1 MSMLERFAR
10 YNQGTRSRR
19 DVPKL
24 NIKPKPAGFNN
35 DGQERGLFSRKR
47 DIVNQILSP
56 TVKHFGFDG
65 ASNSPFSRRSP
76 PPRGIETPPYPLR
89 QPAYSEVSSE
99 SDFDYDRGALLSL
112 SDSVRASLQHHKT
125 IGPDNE
131 QLSAFLE
138 AAQRDEELRRP
149 ALDFET
155 VEYARL
161 DKLLA
166 ELLHHAD
173 VLRMST
179 SSMSV
184 GLETELITPVRST
197 HETHNP
203 HIGTWTARNGGAG
216 GGAGRKR
223 ETQAVAELS
232 PRYGADLA
240 AAKNLLRAWRRR
252 FREQYFMMDQH
263 RCAVL
268 VKGGR
273 LKDVSFDS
281 SLSYDLGKWHTKVS
295 DPISELEGN
304 LGFETGHWWLN
315 LTCAERDGIV
325 ASSFE
330 KPTKGR
336 YGITALPL
344 MTGQEE
350 MIRPNTYKYVRV
362 GRAKDMHIALISQ
375 VGRQIRVLRGY
386 RLKSIL
392 APQAGVRYDGL
403 FTIKQY
409 GSKQDS
415 KTNLCRLELTL
426 ERAPNQKKT
435 LEEIRKIPRPS
446 QLDDWNLYEKLEGDK
461 IKLLQGESSYLEWK
475 LRRQEENIERE
486 DWRRARLFKASFAH

>member
-1 MSMLERFAR
+1 MSMLERLAR

-19 DVPKL
+19 DIPKL
-24 NIKPKPAGFNN
+24 NIKPKPGGIND
-35 DGQERGLFSRKR
+35 DGQDRSFISRQR
-47 DIVNQILSP
+47 EIVNQILSP

-65 ASNSPFSRRSP
+65 ASTLPFSRKSSP
-76 PPRGIETPPYPLR
+76 PRARTTDSPE
-89 QPAYSEVSSE
+89 SSE
-99 SDFDYDRGALLSL
+99 SDFDYDRVALLDL
-112 SDSVRASLQHHKT
+112 SDSVRASLQHDKT
-125 IGPDNE
+125 IGPDYDK
-131 QLSAFLE
+131 LSEFLE
-138 AAQRDEELRRP
+138 AALRDEELRHP
-149 ALDFET
+149 GLDFET

-166 ELLHHAD
+166 ELLHHAGS
-173 VLRMST
+173 LRIGSGPT
-179 SSMSV
+179 SG
-184 GLETELITPVRST
+184 GLGAAMALVTPIRST

-203 HIGTWTARNGGAG
+203 HIGTWTSRNSHV
-216 GGAGRKR
+216 GAGRKR
-223 ETQAVAELS
+223 AGSVELP
-232 PRYGADLA
+232 PRYRADLA

-281 SLSYDLGKWHTKVS
+281 SLTYDLGKWHTKVS
-295 DPISELEGN
+295 DPISELESN

-315 LTCAERDGIV
+315 ITCAERDGIV

-330 KPTKGR
+330 IPTKGR
-336 YGITALPL
+336 YGITTLPL

-350 MIRPNTYKYVRV
+350 MMRPNTYKYVRE
-362 GRAKDMHIALISQ
+362 GRAPDMHIALISQ

-409 GSKQDS
+409 GFRQDS
-415 KTNLCRLELTL
+415 KTGAYRLELTL
-426 ERAPNQKKT
+426 ERMPDQKKS

-461 IKLLQGESSYLEWK
+461 IKLLQGETTYLEWK

-486 DWRRARLFKASFAH
+486 DWRRARLFKASFSH

>member
-1 MSMLERFAR
+1 MLERFAR

-19 DVPKL
+19 DIPKL
-24 NIKPKPAGFNN
+24 NIKPRPGGFD
-35 DGQERGLFSRKR
+35 DGQERGFISRQR
-47 DIVNQILSP
+47 EIVNQILSP

-65 ASNSPFSRRSP
+65 NSNLPFSRRSP
-76 PPRGIETPPYPLR
+76 PPRARSTST
-89 QPAYSEVSSE
+89 YSPVSSE
-99 SDFDYDRGALLSL
+99 SDFDFDRGALLSL
-112 SDSVRASLQHHKT
+112 SDSVRASLQHDKM
-125 IGPDNE
+125 IGPDNDK
-131 QLSAFLE
+131 LSEFLE
-138 AAQRDEELRRP
+138 AALRDEELRRP
-149 ALDFET
+149 MLDFET

-166 ELLHHAD
+166 DLLHHAD
-173 VLRMST
+173 ALRLSGPPPSIGPGGPGGGT
-179 SSMSV
+179 TTFAALV
-184 GLETELITPVRST
+184 TPIRST

-203 HIGTWTARNGGAG
+203 HIGTWTIRNGGA
-216 GGAGRKR
+216 RKR
-223 ETQAVAELS
+223 DGSGSGAAEGCEVPL
-232 PRYGADLA
+232 RYRADLA
-240 AAKNLLRAWRRR
+240 AAKSLMRAWRRR

-273 LKDVSFDS
+273 LKDVNFDS

-304 LGFETGHWWLN
+304 LGFEMGHWWLN

-325 ASSFE
+325 ASSYE
-330 KPTKGR
+330 TPTKGR

-350 MIRPNTYKYVRV
+350 MMRPNTYKYVRE
-362 GRAKDMHIALISQ
+362 GRAADMHIALISQ

-415 KTNLCRLELTL
+415 KTNLYRLELTL
-426 ERAPNQKKT
+426 ERSPDQKKS
-435 LEEIRKIPRPS
+435 LDEIRKIPRPS

-461 IKLLQGESSYLEWK
+461 IKLLQGETTYLEWK

-486 DWRRARLFKASFAH
+486 DWRRARLFKASFSH